1 MTTTKYRLFSWEH
14 SYFSGKVRAYLRY
27 KQAFDGLGPGFE
39 DVLATP
45 EILQKVLGPATG
57 SPTVPQ
63 LCTPEGAFVQDSSE
77 IIDVVEERHPG
88 PSVLP
93 SAESAPRQRLAC
105 FLLELLA
112 DEWMIVYAFWE
123 RWQYSREGISP
134 SHLDFNALQWG
145 AFLEPRLG
153 GAERRLAGQALFDK
167 VFSREAPSDATAG
180 PYAGLRHLGVDD
192 ATEPAW
198 QASNLRLLERLE
210 AHFAAHD
217 YVLGGRPSLADFA
230 LLGPLYAHQYRDA
243 VAGFILRTRFPLI
256 AEWVE
261 RCNATN
267 ALNARAYDQVVYSV
281 DEEGELVETLAQSDG
296 GEWLPR
302 DQIPETLAPVIEV
315 FFEEMWPVLESTV
328 LRVREYLSSGQ
339 RAPGGELPARSFS
352 ATPGFETL
360 QTGEGALTHDFTLG
374 DVTSRR
380 MVLPHHV
387 WRLQRLAAQVSAC
400 VDSDEGLDEVA
411 SWLEAFARGDEL
423 LELEEL
429 LAGAR
434 LRKIGG
440 RLFVDDGGEDL
451 LN

>member
-1 MTTTKYRLFSWEH
+1 MTDTKYRLFSWEH
-14 SYFSGKVRAYLRY
+14 SYFSGKVRSYLRY

-63 LCTPEGAFVQDSSE
+63 LRTPEGVFIQDSAE
-77 IIDVVEERHPG
+77 IVDVVEQRHPG
-88 PSVLP
+88 PAVLP
-93 SAESAPRQRLAC
+93 SPETAPKQRVAC

-123 RWQYSREGISP
+123 RWQYSREGITP

-145 AFLEPRLG
+145 AFLDPRSSG
-153 GAERRLAGQALFDK
+153 DERRRAGLALFDK
-167 VFSREAPSDATAG
+167 VFSRESPADAAAG

-192 ATEPAW
+192 VTEPAW

-210 AHFAAHD
+210 AHFARHD

-261 RCNATN
+261 RCTATN

-281 DEEGELVETLAQSDG
+281 DEEGELVEVLAQSDG
-296 GEWLPR
+296 GEWLER
-302 DQIPETLAPVIEV
+302 DLIPETLVPVLEV
-315 FFEEMWPVLESTV
+315 FFEEMWPVL
-328 LRVREYLSSGQ
+328 LSSVEALRSYVASGH
-339 RAPGGELPARSFS
+339 RAPGGELPSRSFS
-352 ATPGFETL
+352 ATPGFEPL
-360 QTGEGALTHDFTLG
+360 QTGDGPLTHEFTLG
-374 DVTSRR
+374 DVASRR
-380 MVLPHHV
+380 MVVPHHV
-387 WRLQRLAAQVSAC
+387 WRLQRLEREIATCVS
-400 VDSDEGLDEVA
+400 SDEGLDEVA
-411 SWLEAFARGDEL
+411 GWLETFSGGDEV
-423 LELEEL
+423 LELEAL
-429 LAGAR
+429 LEGAR
-434 LRKIGG
+434 VRKVGG
-440 RLFVDDGGEDL
+440 RLFVDEGGDDL